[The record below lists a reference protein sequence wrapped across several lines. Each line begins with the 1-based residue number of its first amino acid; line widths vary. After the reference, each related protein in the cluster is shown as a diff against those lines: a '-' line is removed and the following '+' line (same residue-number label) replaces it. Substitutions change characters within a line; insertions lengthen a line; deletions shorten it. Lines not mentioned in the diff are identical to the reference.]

1 MQTAYPDLQRTLPRL
16 EAPTL
21 LIWGAKD
28 PIMEEPMRQS
38 LRHALPEAKVK
49 IFQGLG
55 HNPFW
60 EDPQGVAEVINGFLA
75 P

>member
-1 MQTAYPDLQRTLPRL
+1 METAYADLQRTLPRL

-38 LRHALPEAKVK
+38 LRHGLPGAKVTV
-49 IFQGLG
+49 FPGLG

-60 EDPQGVAEVINGFLA
+60 EDPHGVADVVNAFLA